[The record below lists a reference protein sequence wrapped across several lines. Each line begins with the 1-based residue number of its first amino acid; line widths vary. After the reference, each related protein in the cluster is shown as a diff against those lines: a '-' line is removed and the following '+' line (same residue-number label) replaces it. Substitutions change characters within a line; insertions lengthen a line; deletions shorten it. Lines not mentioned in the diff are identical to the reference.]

1 MTLGRPTLYKE
12 EYCLQLVEHMKEGKS
27 FESFAPLAGVNR
39 DTLYEWERVH
49 PSFSDAKKM
58 GKDWRLLWI
67 ERQMDLMITGVLQGN
82 PALLI
87 FKARNVE
94 KQLYGDAETEKKT
107 VNNFNLTNEQANKIV
122 EVAKSTNGS

>member
-1 MTLGRPTLYKE
+1 MTLGRPTLYKD
-12 EYCLQLVEHMKEGKS
+12 EYCAQLIEHMKEGKS

-39 DTLYEWERVH
+39 DTLYEWEHVH
-49 PSFSDAKKM
+49 QNFSDAKKM

-67 ERQMDLMITGVLQGN
+67 ERQMDLMITGVSQGN

-107 VNNFNLTNEQANKIV
+107 VNNYNLTNEQANKIV
-122 EVAKSTNGS
+122 EVVKSTNGS